1 MLVQSTPLN
10 HAVVIE
16 MEPIQD
22 SRGFFAR
29 GFCKETLAQHGIF
42 FDVVQSNMAFN
53 HLPGTLR
60 GMHFQVPPFCE
71 QKIISCYQGAIYDVI
86 IDLNRDSPTFG
97 QWFGLTLSA
106 ENHLSLYVP
115 KGFAHG
121 YQTLTENTSIHYMV
135 SEYYTSTHESGVR
148 WDDSAFG
155 IDWPRIEELIISPK
169 DKQWKDFNKSTD
181 GMILYEGEGHG

>member
-1 MLVQSTPLN
+1 MLVRSTPLN
-10 HAVVIE
+10 HAAIIE

-29 GFCKETLAQHGIF
+29 GFCKKTLADHGIF
-42 FDVVQSNMAFN
+42 FDVVQSNIAFN

-71 QKIISCYQGAIYDVI
+71 QKIVSCHQGAIYDVI

-97 QWFGLTLSA
+97 EWFGLTLSA
-106 ENHLSLYVP
+106 ENRLSLYVP

-121 YQTLTENTSIHYMV
+121 YQTLTEHTSIHYMV
-135 SEYYTSTHESGVR
+135 SEYYTPTHESGVR
-148 WDDSAFG
+148 WNDGAFG
-155 IDWPRIEELIISPK
+155 VEWPHVEDLIISPK
-169 DKQWKDFNKSTD
+169 DEQWKDFNRSSD
-181 GMILYEGEGHG
+181 GMIFSEGEGNG